1 MNRPY
6 YSISIFLFKLFLIC
20 ISLLFSKDTYG
31 QYTNIPLGYDFN
43 RFIDRQVSQDLNHS
57 SFRPLIA
64 NTINLDVDSILE
76 SDITAD
82 INLFNKRLFNKHLI
96 LIEGKGHKISG
107 SLLSNLSLGYEKE
120 ESQQTFT
127 NTRGFVINGLIGSKV
142 SFHTSFVENQSV
154 FPNYIDSLIRTPIHG
169 GVIPGQGQGRTYNN
183 NGFDYAMSSGFV
195 SIEASNTF
203 TLQFGHGKHFI
214 GNGYRSLLLSDN
226 TFNYPFL
233 RLQTNFGDFEY
244 TNLYAEFQDMKSYL
258 SPENDYDY
266 MGYSKKYMSA
276 HYLSYNVNNKLTLG
290 IYESIIWKANHALGA
305 NGFDINYLNPI
316 IFFRP
321 VEYSINSPDNAI
333 LGLNVKYNISERS
346 NVYGQLVLDEF
357 TLKEMRSDNGY
368 WANKYGYQIGYKYF
382 DLFNIPNLFLN
393 IERNYVR
400 PYTYSHWNSASYG
413 HYNEELAHPLGANF
427 TENIFLLHYRKNRF
441 SVFLK
446 YLDIIYGADYLGDS
460 ISYGNNI
467 YADYND
473 RSSDFG
479 IQMYHGNRTEV
490 DYTQIN
496 IGYILNPTTNFKID
510 LSLVNRNQES
520 DSGSYNTLFYS
531 VSLKSDLFNHYYDY

>member
-57 SFRPLIA
+57 SFRPLIS

-76 SDITAD
+76 SGITAD

-154 FPNYIDSLIRTPIHG
+154 FPNYIDSLIRTSIHDY
-169 GVIPGQGQGRTYNN
+169 VIPGQGRGRTYNN

-226 TFNYPFL
+226 TFNIL
-233 RLQTNFGDFEY
+233 NTI
-244 TNLYAEFQDMKSYL
+244 
-258 SPENDYDY
+258 EN
-266 MGYSKKYMSA
+266 
-276 HYLSYNVNNKLTLG
+276 NVVFFNN
-290 IYESIIWKANHALGA
+290 
-305 NGFDINYLNPI
+305 I
-316 IFFRP
+316 IF
-321 VEYSINSPDNAI
+321 
-333 LGLNVKYNISERS
+333 
-346 NVYGQLVLDEF
+346 EF
-357 TLKEMRSDNGY
+357 T
-368 WANKYGYQIGYKYF
+368 
-382 DLFNIPNLFLN
+382 
-393 IERNYVR
+393 
-400 PYTYSHWNSASYG
+400 H
-413 HYNEELAHPLGANF
+413 
-427 TENIFLLHYRKNRF
+427 
-441 SVFLK
+441 
-446 YLDIIYGADYLGDS
+446 
-460 ISYGNNI
+460 
-467 YADYND
+467 
-473 RSSDFG
+473 
-479 IQMYHGNRTEV
+479 
-490 DYTQIN
+490 
-496 IGYILNPTTNFKID
+496 
-510 LSLVNRNQES
+510 
-520 DSGSYNTLFYS
+520 
-531 VSLKSDLFNHYYDY
+531 